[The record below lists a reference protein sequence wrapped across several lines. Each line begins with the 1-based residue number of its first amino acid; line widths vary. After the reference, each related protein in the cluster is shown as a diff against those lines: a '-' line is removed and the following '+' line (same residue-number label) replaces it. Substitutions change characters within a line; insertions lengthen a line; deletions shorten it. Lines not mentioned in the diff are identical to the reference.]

1 MAIVLAELHCH
12 TYRSKDCLMMPEKL
26 VEVARAKGI
35 GRLAITDHSEI
46 EGAREAQ
53 ILDPELVIIGEEVYT
68 TQGELLAYFVKEWI
82 PPGLEPMDAIHR
94 LKEQNAVIS
103 VAHPLDPFRGGAWQ
117 EAALREILPYV
128 DALEIFNARTV
139 GGGANERAR
148 ELADE
153 AGLAGTAGSD
163 AHAYLELGT
172 AGLRLPAFDDSEG
185 MRAALKQAEVVG
197 RLSSPLVHFFSRYAT
212 FRKRLG
218 WRPKS

>member
-117 EAALREILPYV
+117 ETALR
-128 DALEIFNARTV
+128 
-139 GGGANERAR
+139 
-148 ELADE
+148 
-153 AGLAGTAGSD
+153 
-163 AHAYLELGT
+163 
-172 AGLRLPAFDDSEG
+172 
-185 MRAALKQAEVVG
+185 
-197 RLSSPLVHFFSRYAT
+197 
-212 FRKRLG
+212 
-218 WRPKS
+218 